1 VSRHRRDGARR
12 GRPDRRLRR
21 ARRARARVCAGR
33 ASQGMARGDR
43 GCLERSA
50 GGLRRERLQ
59 VALPRRRGGHQAVDV
74 LARGPR
80 DPQGAA
86 VGLPAREE
94 RLRGARPLDRRRRRT
109 AADRASR
116 RFGGVARELARAGLH
131 DGHGR
136 TVSLYRHGARSRDRA
151 GRLGRQ
157 LPATRAV
164 TCERGLL
171 ARVDAQAPRHAERA
185 DGVPD
190 HGDGGMGAGAR
201 RRRALAQLC
210 GVRRLPAGRRGCR
223 QVDAGCA
230 LRALEGGPPL
240 PGRAP
245 AQLQPQVLSP
255 LAPALLLLRALERPS
270 ARGARVPAGGVA
282 AHASRSVGQD
292 RRSGRTVK
300 RLLVLPLAALCAVL
314 PGAST
319 SASSPGDW
327 GRYGYDAARTNV
339 SPDSTITAAN
349 IGQLKRTRVTLDGTV
364 DSSPIYVSKGVR
376 GRDAFIV
383 TTTYGKTEA
392 LDADTGS
399 VLWRFTPPAYARI
412 AGSPQITNAT
422 PVLSTDRTAVYAA
435 APDGRIRKLRLSDGH
450 VRWTTAITRDPT
462 HEKITSPL
470 NVSRGLVLATTGGYI
485 GDAPPYQGHVVTMS
499 EKTGRIAH
507 VWNSLCSNR
516 RTLIVPSTCNASDS
530 AIWSRNG
537 AAEDPANGDIVV
549 ATGNAP
555 FDGKTNWGDSVI
567 VLSPDASR
575 MLRHWTP
582 ADQQHL
588 NSSDLDLGSTSPAF
602 LTGGLAVQGGKDGLL
617 RLLNLRTL
625 PG

>member
-1 VSRHRRDGARR
+1 VSRTWRHRHRC
-12 GRPDRRLRR
+12 GRPDRRPGGTRGADLRVPAHR
-21 ARRARARVCAGR
+21 APEGVAGR
-33 ASQGMARGDR
+33 DR
-43 GCLERSA
+43 GCVERGA
-50 GGLRRERLQ
+50 RRLRRERVQ
-59 VALPRRRGGHQAVDV
+59 IAVSRRRGRDRAVDV
-74 LARGPR
+74 LARGSR

-86 VGLPAREE
+86 VRVAAREE
-94 RLRGARPLDRRRRRT
+94 RLRGARALDRRCGR
-109 AADRASR
+109 AAPLRAACR
-116 RFGGVARELARAGLH
+116 LGGVARQLARARLH
-131 DGHGR
+131 DGDGR
-136 TVSLYRHGARSRDRA
+136 AVPVPRHCARGCDRA
-151 GRLGRQ
+151 GWLRRWV
-157 LPATRAV
+157 PAAGAV
-164 TCERGLL
+164 AGERGLL
-171 ARVDAQAPRHAERA
+171 ARVDATPPRYAERL

-190 HGDGGMGAGAR
+190 HGDGGLGAHACG
-201 RRRALAQLC
+201 RRALAQLRR
-210 GVRRLPAGRRGCR
+210 VRRLPARRRGRRPLDEDG
-223 QVDAGCA
+223 A
-230 LRALEGGPPL
+230 LPAPEGGPAV

-245 AQLQPQVLSP
+245 AQLQPQVLP
-255 LAPALLLLRALERPS
+255 ALAPALLLLRALERPA
-270 ARGARVPAGGVA
+270 ARRACLPAGRVA
-282 AHASRSVGQD
+282 AHAPRPVGQGGRP
-292 RRSGRTVK
+292 RRPVRK
-300 RLLVLPLAALCAVL
+300 LVLLSALVVLAL

-319 SASSPGDW
+319 SAAGPGDW
-327 GRYGYDAARTNV
+327 GRFGYGASRANV
-339 SPDSTITAAN
+339 SPDATITAAN
-349 IGQLKRTRVTLDGTV
+349 VSKLKRTQVKVDGTI
-364 DSSPIYVSKGVR
+364 DSSPIFVSKGVR
-376 GRDAFIV
+376 GHDAFV
-383 TTTYGKTEA
+383 FTTTYGKTEA
-392 LDADTGS
+392 VDANSGR
-399 VLWRFTPPAYARI
+399 VLWRFTPPAYSRL
-412 AGSPQITNAT
+412 AGTAQITNST
-422 PVLSTDRTAVYAA
+422 PALSTDRTAVYAA
-435 APDGRIRKLRLSDGH
+435 ASDGRIRKLRLSDGH
-450 VRWTTAITRDPT
+450 VLWTTAITLDPT

-516 RTLIVPSTCNASDS
+516 RTLIVPRTCGASDS

-537 AAEDPANGDIVV
+537 AAVDPANGDIVV